1 MSFITFDI
9 EDVLLTNRDRFTNL
23 LFITF
28 SLLVSFII
36 SVFVHDLDSATSRT
50 TFESELIETLEIIE
64 IIV

>member
-1 MSFITFDI
+1 MSFITLDI
-9 EDVLLTNRDRFTNL
+9 EDALLTNRDRLTDL
-23 LFITF
+23 LFIAF

-36 SVFVHDLDSATSRT
+36 SVFAHDLDSATSRT